1 MAEVGSSVERGAM
14 RRGALVPIFGLS
26 ACGAGMRMAP
36 FLMLIGL
43 AACGGDLLLE
53 TIDGGRST
61 TDADVAAIPEAG
73 GLRDVSPSSGSGGSH
88 DATVVVTDAVIG
100 APDVEPTMCPSA
112 APTGACGN
120 DGRRCSYQVFCG
132 REYPDTCTCVLGG
145 WRCTFPPD
153 CPTGT
158 VCGRDPMSGLLACL
172 PDTGSH

>member
-1 MAEVGSSVERGAM
+1 MTRSERCSGELQRMAEVGSSVERGAM

-61 TDADVAAIPEAG
+61 N
-73 GLRDVSPSSGSGGSH
+73 